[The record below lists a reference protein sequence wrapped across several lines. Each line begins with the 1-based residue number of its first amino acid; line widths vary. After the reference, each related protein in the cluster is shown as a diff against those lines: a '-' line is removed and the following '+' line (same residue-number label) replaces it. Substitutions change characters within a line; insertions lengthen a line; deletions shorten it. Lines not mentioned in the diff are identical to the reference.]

1 MVSLQSIAVSLA
13 VLLLAVG
20 PTSNGTAAPYKKR
33 SKAGTTRTVAMPGR
47 SSADHG
53 YDGGYYEQILDKV
66 PFGSQRW
73 WRIYEAQP
81 KGR

>member
-20 PTSNGTAAPYKKR
+20 LTSNGMAAPYKKR

-53 YDGGYYEQILDKV
+53 YEGGYGG
-66 PFGSQRW
+66 GSMRPNP
-73 WRIYEAQP
+73 RVANP
-81 KGR
+81 GGR